1 MVAIILF
8 YLAVFLTSFVFCI
21 MPGPVALEVIHHAL
35 KKQNKHALAIGAGAV
50 VVDALWAMVAFF
62 GITPFLKNG
71 QGNQLEGFFLLAAA
85 FITLTVGALALR
97 NSGFVQKVEKKEEE
111 IVQKVVK
118 RKRKR
123 WSFLKGFTMMM
134 VNPLG
139 IGAWVITL
147 SFLKKVEIY
156 IPLTLTYEI
165 LFMFFVMAGAFS
177 YMLLIVSVTNR
188 VQALFTPEKT
198 AKIIKILGYTLIAFS
213 VYFLFFSIR
222 ALL

>member
-1 MVAIILF
+1 MAAIILF
-8 YLAVFLTSFVFCI
+8 YLAVYLTSFAFCI

-35 KKQNKHALAIGAGAV
+35 KKQSKHALAVGAGAV

-71 QGNQLEGFFLLAAA
+71 QGNQPEGFFLLAAA
-85 FITLTVGALALR
+85 FVTFTVGAMTLK
-97 NSGFVQKVEKKEEE
+97 NSGFYQKVEKKEEE
-111 IVQKVVK
+111 IIQKVVK
-118 RKRKR
+118 PKRKR

-139 IGAWVITL
+139 IGSWVIVL
-147 SFLKKVEIY
+147 SFLKKVKIY

-165 LFMFFVMAGAFS
+165 LFMVFVMAGAFS
-177 YMLLIVSVTNR
+177 YILLIVSVTNR
-188 VQALFTPEKT
+188 VQALFTPKKT
-198 AKIIKILGYTLIAFS
+198 AKIIRILGYTLIAFS

>member
-1 MVAIILF
+1 MAAIILF
-8 YLAVFLTSFVFCI
+8 YLAVYLTSFAFCI

-50 VVDALWAMVAFF
+50 VGDTLWATVAFF

-85 FITLTVGALALR
+85 LVTFAVGAVTLKNR
-97 NSGFVQKVEKKEEE
+97 EFVQKVETKEIE
-111 IVQKVVK
+111 IARKVVK

-123 WSFLKGFTMMM
+123 WSFLKGFIMMM

-139 IGAWVITL
+139 IGAWMIAL
-147 SFLKKVEIY
+147 SFLKKVQIY

-165 LFMFFVMAGAFS
+165 LFMFFVLAGAFS
-177 YMLLIVSVTNR
+177 YILLIVSVTNR
-188 VQALFTPEKT
+188 VQALFTPGKT